1 MMFFDDKEMIKKN
14 SISIKAFTLI
24 EVMVSLIL
32 AAMVAFFVY
41 SMMIYSYEGFA
52 RISSASKNSNNIR
65 FFISSLRNSC
75 MYAKSIKVESS
86 KLKFVRYDNNEKAEV
101 EEHYYFKSGGQ
112 LANNGTYATS
122 LSLSTPYSE
131 TRGLLVKET
140 YNKLGEKIQTVL
152 VANNIRTI
160 YYQINTSGS
169 FTKLN
174 LGVIYDE
181 ILNAKIND
189 DGSAVQNAQESASF
203 DLKMRLFCFTSR
215 SYYGA

>member
-1 MMFFDDKEMIKKN
+1 MIKKN

-65 FFISSLRNSC
+65 FFISSLRNSS
-75 MYAKSIKVESS
+75 MYARSIKVESS
-86 KLKFVRYDNNEKAEV
+86 KLKFIRYDNNEKAEI
-101 EEHYYFKSGGQ
+101 EEHYYFTSGGE
-112 LANNGTYATS
+112 LSNNGTYATS
-122 LSLSTPYSE
+122 LSLSTPYAE
-131 TRGLLVKET
+131 TRGLFVKET
-140 YNKLGEKIQTVL
+140 YKSGEKIQTVL

-160 YYQINTSGS
+160 YYQITTSGS
-169 FTKLN
+169 FVKLN